1 MADRGHYRPAG
12 IGSGRNGMTCG
23 KDGGKAMSRELL
35 IGALTRGVGR
45 ALASM
50 GAAPYGRRFVPLAL
64 LWLAAW
70 VYAAPVQAQTQTAIS
85 ARIDWYG
92 VYTKSKT
99 ETIKDASSPTGQ
111 RFVTTPVGPRENS
124 DRIPGRDDVQFG
136 VSYILSGNKGR
147 NVTVKHI
154 YLFPGEGM
162 PNSATGEKVKT
173 YEFVRDD
180 AMGDPVLIGWSFE
193 NAPPERIVLGDWI
206 LQVWAGNRLLLEKR
220 MTVYPP

>member
-1 MADRGHYRPAG
+1 
-12 IGSGRNGMTCG
+12 
-23 KDGGKAMSRELL
+23 MSRELL

-45 ALASM
+45 ALARM
-50 GAAPYGRRFVPLAL
+50 RAASYGRRLVHLAL
-64 LWLAAW
+64 LSLAAW
-70 VYAAPVQAQTQTAIS
+70 AYAAPAHAQTAIS
-85 ARIDWYG
+85 ARFDWYG

-99 ETIKDASSPTGQ
+99 ETVKDASSPTGQ
-111 RFVTTPVGPRENS
+111 RFVTTPVAPRENS

-193 NAPPERIVLGDWI
+193 NAPAERIVLGDWI